1 MTSLGEPASPAKAAT
16 PGTEQQMERQLQMAQ
31 KQAEKKEALDEK
43 RGFILNQILSAEAR
57 ERLSRVSM
65 VNGEK
70 ARQVEDALIRQAQT
84 GQLVGKVS
92 DDGMR
97 QVLEQAASQ
106 ERKATT
112 KITIQRKKRIPGDDE
127 DVEYD
132 L

>member
-1 MTSLGEPASPAKAAT
+1 
-16 PGTEQQMERQLQMAQ
+16 
-31 KQAEKKEALDEK
+31 
-43 RGFILNQILSAEAR
+43 
-57 ERLSRVSM
+57 M